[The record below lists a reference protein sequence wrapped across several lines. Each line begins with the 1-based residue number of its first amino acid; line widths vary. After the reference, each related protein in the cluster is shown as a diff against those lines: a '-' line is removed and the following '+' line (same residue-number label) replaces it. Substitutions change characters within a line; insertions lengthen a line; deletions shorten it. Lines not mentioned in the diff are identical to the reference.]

1 MTDLNDVAETTIV
14 PPVSADDTEN
24 PPTVPPTPEPTP
36 KSHKRLI
43 LILVAVA
50 LIVTGVLVWR
60 TREAQAHQH
69 VLQACTVQV
78 KKVTTA
84 QAGSHDES

>member
-1 MTDLNDVAETTIV
+1 MRSRN
-14 PPVSADDTEN
+14 PVSSTTGDIN
-24 PPTVPPTPEPTP
+24 RP
-36 KSHKRLI
+36 KNQQNSVNKNQSTSKRLI